1 MDFNPADLTDEQR
14 MAVIAGTLPIS
25 SLNGNGP
32 KPGIDTVVAA
42 LGIGDG
48 KTRINAGAWL
58 TLVQEQLGG
67 LLRFNDLTR
76 QLEYNGTTLPPDE
89 TELLYVRAQ
98 QNGHNI
104 TETACLHG
112 LLTHSLSNRF
122 DPIRNYLEHIEASDI
137 EPADLDTLSTT
148 YLGTNDD
155 LSDAILRVGLI
166 GAVARRLDP
175 GCQFDVVVVLKGDQG
190 IRKSTFWKVLAS
202 PRAYCSSI
210 PDSNKDLLLNVHSTW
225 LFELAEL
232 ENITGKKEVGELKNL
247 ITTSSDLIRVPYGKA
262 TELRDR
268 ASVFVS
274 SVNGDAFLRDETGH
288 RRFLVIEL
296 PQRFE
301 RGELID
307 IDKVVADRD
316 RIWKAAV
323 LAYRAGALPMLS
335 ADLQRQSNEQNSSF
349 ELGHPWEEMLA
360 EWVAKPMSP
369 DQFTTAQAL
378 IGAGCRGDGHIQRRD
393 EMEASNLLTKLGYF
407 KTKHKVT
414 VGRIRG
420 RFWSKATDQPSEEVV
435 GHEVG
440 DEVGHPQ
447 IPATATDLTPTDQP
461 DQPFL
466 REKEKEGDRGEIQEF
481 SKGGQIGRSGRSPTD
496 FDLPHRSIDLPF

>member
-14 MAVIAGTLPIS
+14 MAVIAGTLPVS
-25 SLNGNGP
+25 SLNGKGL

-42 LGIGDG
+42 IGIGDG

-67 LLRFNDLTR
+67 FLRFNDLTR
-76 QLEYNGTTLPPDE
+76 QLEYKGATLPPDE

-122 DPIRNYLEHIEASDI
+122 DPIRDYLEHLEQSDI
-137 EPADLDTLSTT
+137 EPADLDTLSST
-148 YLGTNDD
+148 YLGTTEK

-296 PQRFE
+296 PQRFAN
-301 RGELID
+301 GELID
-307 IDKVVADRD
+307 IDKVIADRD

-335 ADLQRQSNEQNSSF
+335 ADLQRQSNEQNSGF
-349 ELGHPWEEMLA
+349 EVESPFFHALSEWLA
-360 EWVAKPMSP
+360 RPSRP
-369 DQFTTAQAL
+369 DQFTSDQAL
-378 IGAGCRGDGHIQRRD
+378 IGAGLRERSRITRGDQ
-393 EMEASNLLTKLGYF
+393 MECATLLIKLGYF
-407 KTKHKVT
+407 KSKTMIT
-414 VGRIRG
+414 VDQVRG
-420 RFWSKATDQPSEEVV
+420 RFWSKAINQPPETVVDQQVGHSVDHPKPPVTAIDLPSTDQPE
-435 GHEVG
+435 
-440 DEVGHPQ
+440 
-447 IPATATDLTPTDQP
+447 
-461 DQPFL
+461 QPFL
-466 REKEKEGDRGEIQEF
+466 REKERGGNRGDAQECPKVG
-481 SKGGQIGRSGRSPTD
+481 SISCSGCSPTD
-496 FDLPHRSIDLPF
+496 SDLPHRSLDLPF